1 MKKTVLLILLLSSF
15 GSSES
20 TQTILLKNE
29 IIELE
34 FVNIKID
41 EIEFVQSDELIVT
54 SESDIKIS
62 TVFKNDVVTITA
74 NHEVEMKL
82 YLPQDKTYIYQDEG
96 AQIVFDK
103 EKVTINA
110 DDGDE
115 IIFID
120 GQLSVSDG
128 DGESVVIDKNGIF
141 VKSNDE
147 TVVIDSNGI
156 VINSDDEKV
165 EISGFWGK
173 IVGGFIQTITGVTLE
188 VVGKNSTEVMK
199 LIINEQDGEE
209 NSNQISY

>member
-1 MKKTVLLILLLSSF
+1 MKI
-15 GSSES
+15 
-20 TQTILLKNE
+20 N
-29 IIELE
+29 
-34 FVNIKID
+34 
-41 EIEFVQSDELIVT
+41 
-54 SESDIKIS
+54 
-62 TVFKNDVVTITA
+62 
-74 NHEVEMKL
+74 EMKL